1 MANTKS
7 AKKQARK
14 NIVKAK
20 KNLTRRSAIKTS
32 VKKVLSSIEAGAD
45 AATLRALLKDA
56 ESKLSRAKGKNTLHK
71 KTASRKVSR
80 LAKKVAAATKAH
92 R

>member
-7 AKKQARK
+7 AKRQAKK

-32 VKKVLSSIEAGAD
+32 VKKVLISLEQGAD
-45 AATLRALLKDA
+45 IVQMKALLKDA
-56 ESKLSRAKGKNTLHK
+56 ESKISRAKGKNTLHP
-71 KTASRKVSR
+71 KTASRKISR
-80 LAKKVAAATKAH
+80 LAKKVAAAA
-92 R
+92 RAQ